1 MALPAGRRQHMASA
15 LSVRQGR
22 DMSMNVPLPF
32 RVAAG
37 VVAAGLD
44 QLRRLPEELP
54 GLPVALAGSAV
65 RASLRVQQTITELA
79 TKGDELL
86 ASWVNPPV
94 ENPSWARFDD
104 EEPGDGAAG
113 DGPVSD
119 GGNTDDGNTDDDGAA
134 GTGPGEARPGNPVI
148 DGYDELTI
156 GQLRARLRT
165 LDADQVKALLEHERG
180 ARARAAFLTTLENR
194 LTSLRAATDGSTP
207 AAKPA
212 RP

>member
-1 MALPAGRRQHMASA
+1 
-15 LSVRQGR
+15 
-22 DMSMNVPLPF
+22 MNVPLPF

-54 GLPVALAGSAV
+54 GLPVALAGTAV

-86 ASWVNPPV
+86 GSWVNPPV

-104 EEPGDGAAG
+104 DEPGDAADAAG
-113 DGPVSD
+113 PVAASD
-119 GGNTDDGNTDDDGAA
+119 GTASDDTGTAHDAA
-134 GTGPGEARPGNPVI
+134 AHDAAPAASAAADSVADAAV

-156 GQLRARLRT
+156 SQLRARLRT
-165 LDADQVKALLEHERG
+165 LDAARIEALLDRERG
-180 ARARAAFLTTLENR
+180 GQQRAAFLTTLENR
-194 LTSLRAATDGSTP
+194 LTSLRAGDASAGAAP
-207 AAKPA
+207 AGAASAANPA

>member
-1 MALPAGRRQHMASA
+1 
-15 LSVRQGR
+15 
-22 DMSMNVPLPF
+22 MSMNVPLPF

-104 EEPGDGAAG
+104 EEPGDGAA
-113 DGPVSD
+113 SD
-119 GGNTDDGNTDDDGAA
+119 DRGADEGNADDDRAT
-134 GTGPGEARPGNPVI
+134 GTVPDEARPGNPVI
-148 DGYDELTI
+148 DAYDELTI
-156 GQLRARLRT
+156 GQLRTRLRT
-165 LDADQVKALLEHERG
+165 LDADQVEALLERERG
-180 ARARAAFLTTLENR
+180 GQARAAFLTTLENR
-194 LTSLRAATDGSTP
+194 LTSLRAGTEGASS